1 VDDGVHFSTVYMPL
15 VRTAMSAPTG
25 HYKNFPAKSPDDA
38 ADMILDAITSR
49 SKRVSTQFGR
59 FSEVTYATVP
69 MFQDAIVSAGYRL
82 FPEGGD
88 RERAPREDGEL
99 TPEQRAFERATRGAY
114 W

>member
-1 VDDGVHFSTVYMPL
+1 
-15 VRTAMSAPTG
+15 
-25 HYKNFPAKSPDDA
+25 
-38 ADMILDAITSR
+38 
-49 SKRVSTQFGR
+49 
-59 FSEVTYATVP
+59 